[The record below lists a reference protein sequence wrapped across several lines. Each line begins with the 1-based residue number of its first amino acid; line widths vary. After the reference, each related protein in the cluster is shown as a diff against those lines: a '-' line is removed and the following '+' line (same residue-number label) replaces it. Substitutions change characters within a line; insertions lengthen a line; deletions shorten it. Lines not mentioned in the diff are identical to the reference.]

1 MLALGIKESVLTAKH
16 GCGFCTW
23 PTKATLP
30 DGKPY
35 GYNVQKE
42 LDVLGPYVKS
52 MRKAGI
58 GHGFYYSLDS
68 NYYLQR
74 GLNATAV
81 QFEVL
86 HGRRGRSPGQFV
98 ESAGGL
104 APRVRG
110 GASGLCVCGMRGGF
124 S

>member
-74 GLNATAV
+74 GLNVTAD
-81 QFEVL
+81 QFQAIEIAQLTGEHRPLVTRRFSWGWAFTAA
-86 HGRRGRSPGQFV
+86 HGRWR
-98 ESAGGL
+98 
-104 APRVRG
+104 
-110 GASGLCVCGMRGGF
+110 
-124 S
+124 